1 MLCPPTL
8 FHPGSSRLRQGF
20 MSILAGV
27 LLLSG
32 CAPAASSPTS
42 APAKAAATSAP
53 ASPGAP
59 AASPGV
65 AKPAA
70 SPAASPAAQA
80 SAPPG
85 LGPAPKPVAKLADF
99 PTKPLEIIVPFGP
112 GGGFDTV
119 ARQLAIPMQKLL
131 GQPVVVKNV
140 PGGGQRLAARQF
152 QSLPPDGYTLG
163 YFSEPPLYVSTFV
176 ESAEGFDLRS
186 WTSVAGVRK
195 SPFALLTRKDSPF
208 NTVDEIIAADTAG
221 QRLRFGNEGIGGH
234 LLQHVVL
241 VEALGLKNA
250 VHVGGFQ
257 GSADIA
263 PSVIRGDTDLVFAS
277 PITSWLRFIESGD
290 LRPIFVLEAQRNP
303 LIPNTPTAREM
314 NVPNAAQM
322 ESALATFVYGITT
335 MPNTPAD
342 RQAVLESAV
351 LNAIHDPEFLA
362 WAKGAG
368 VEADLLPLPGKEF
381 QELKFKSYDAMRTYE
396 EALKKAVG

>member
-1 MLCPPTL
+1 
-8 FHPGSSRLRQGF
+8 
-20 MSILAGV
+20 
-27 LLLSG
+27 
-32 CAPAASSPTS
+32 
-42 APAKAAATSAP
+42 
-53 ASPGAP
+53 
-59 AASPGV
+59 
-65 AKPAA
+65 
-70 SPAASPAAQA
+70 
-80 SAPPG
+80 
-85 LGPAPKPVAKLADF
+85 LGPAPKPVAKLPDF
-99 PTKPLEIIVPFGP
+99 PTKPIDIIVPFGP

-119 ARQLAIPMQKLL
+119 ARQLAVPMQKLL

-152 QSLPPDGYTLG
+152 QSLPADGYTLG

-176 ESAEGFDLRS
+176 EPAEGFDLRS

-195 SPFALLTRKDSPF
+195 SPFALLTRKDAPF
-208 NTVDEIIAADTAG
+208 QTVQDIIAADAAG

-290 LRPIFVLEAQRNP
+290 LRPIFVLEQQRNP

-314 NVPNAAQM
+314 NVPNAEQM
-322 ESALATFVYGITT
+322 EQALATFIYGITT
-335 MPNTPAD
+335 VPNTPAD
-342 RQAVLESAV
+342 RVAVLESAV
-351 LNAIHDPEFLA
+351 LNAIRDPEFLE

-381 QELKFKSYDAMRTYE
+381 QEQKFKSYDAMSRYQ

>member
-1 MLCPPTL
+1 MLFP
-8 FHPGSSRLRQGF
+8 
-20 MSILAGV
+20 SILLSATRSWLRVGLMVALASV
-27 LLLSG
+27 LILVACS
-32 CAPAASSPTS
+32 PAASTPTS
-42 APAKAAATSAP
+42 APAKAAATAAP
-53 ASPGAP
+53 AGSPGAA
-59 AASPGV
+59 AASPA

-70 SPAASPAAQA
+70 SPGASPVAAPS
-80 SAPPG
+80 SA
-85 LGPAPKPVAKLADF
+85 LGPAPKPVAKLPDF
-99 PTKPLEIIVPFGP
+99 PTKPIDIIVPFGP

-119 ARQLAIPMQKLL
+119 ARQLAVPLQKLL

-152 QSLPPDGYTLG
+152 QSLPADGYTLG

-176 ESAEGFDLRS
+176 ESAEGFELRS
-186 WTSVAGVRK
+186 WTSVGGVRK
-195 SPFALLTRKDSPF
+195 SPFALLTRKDAPF
-208 NTVDEIIAADTAG
+208 QTVQDIIAADASG

-241 VEALGLKNA
+241 IEALGLKNA

-290 LRPIFVLEAQRNP
+290 LRPIFVLEPQRNP

-314 NVPNAAQM
+314 NVPNADQM
-322 ESALATFVYGITT
+322 EQALATFIYGITT
-335 MPNTPAD
+335 VPNTPAD
-342 RQAVLESAV
+342 RVAVLESAV
-351 LNAIHDPEFLA
+351 LNAIRDPEFLE

-368 VEADLLPLPGKEF
+368 VEADLQPLPGKEF
-381 QELKFKSYDAMRTYE
+381 QELKFKSYDAMSRYQ